1 MFRVHKYANRHLLDI
16 SPLCIC
22 MQQFHETESS
32 HLPLKSASDSA
43 IGPFGAKE
51 VTYTIPTDFGT
62 CLKAECHFSIAFVT
76 RMSSIKEATF
86 RQQCLTTEKAEILLA
101 QLNNLKALNLSHNKL
116 DMLPRGIPST
126 LIALDL
132 SYNMF
137 TSFPRSERIH
147 NLIELKISNNSIV
160 R

>member
-1 MFRVHKYANRHLLDI
+1 MGTKSLSGFAI
-16 SPLCIC
+16 S
-22 MQQFHETESS
+22 
-32 HLPLKSASDSA
+32 
-43 IGPFGAKE
+43 
-51 VTYTIPTDFGT
+51 TDFGT
-62 CLKAECHFSIAFVT
+62 CPKAERHFSIAFVS

-116 DMLPRGIPST
+116 DMLPRGLPST